1 MLTDVVRPPASDHR
15 HERLHYL
22 TREDARAQDYMLCI
36 GTGAAF
42 NDANRM
48 RFENDQF
55 YMKTEE
61 EMRGF
66 GDFPSSATLR
76 WKWPR

>member
-1 MLTDVVRPPASDHR
+1 
-15 HERLHYL
+15 
-22 TREDARAQDYMLCI
+22 MLCI

-61 EMRGF
+61 EMREASRTS
-66 GDFPSSATLR
+66 PRPATPR
-76 WKWPR
+76 WKWPRR